1 MKFFIIE
8 KLNELKQFSIDDN
21 IYPVS
26 LGILGVKGKVP

>member
-1 MKFFIIE
+1 
-8 KLNELKQFSIDDN
+8 LKQFSIDDN